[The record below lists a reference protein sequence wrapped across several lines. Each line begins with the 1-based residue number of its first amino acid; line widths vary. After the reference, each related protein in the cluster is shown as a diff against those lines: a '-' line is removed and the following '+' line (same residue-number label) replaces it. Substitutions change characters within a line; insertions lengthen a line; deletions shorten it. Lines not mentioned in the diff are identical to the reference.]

1 MNPPRVRGRWPCWV
15 LLAPLL
21 IILVAMAPWLSERMP
36 KCLFYEKTRLFCAGC
51 GATRSA
57 LALSNG
63 DWFGAMRNNFLFVS
77 ALGLSGVWI
86 LASAVSEKFPEVKIL
101 RVFRF
106 RFRLWFLWWILGT
119 LVTFTLLRNIPAMD
133 FLQPLSQ

>member
-1 MNPPRVRGRWPCWV
+1 
-15 LLAPLL
+15 
-21 IILVAMAPWLSERMP
+21 
-36 KCLFYEKTRLFCAGC
+36 
-51 GATRSA
+51 
-57 LALSNG
+57 
-63 DWFGAMRNNFLFVS
+63 MRNNFLFVS
-77 ALGLSGVWI
+77 ALGLGGVWI

-101 RVFRF
+101 RVF

>member
-1 MNPPRVRGRWPCWV
+1 
-15 LLAPLL
+15 
-21 IILVAMAPWLSERMP
+21 
-36 KCLFYEKTRLFCAGC
+36 
-51 GATRSA
+51 
-57 LALSNG
+57 
-63 DWFGAMRNNFLFVS
+63 MRNNFLFVS

-106 RFRLWFLWWILGT
+106 RFRLWFLWWILGM

>member
-1 MNPPRVRGRWPCWV
+1 MSPPRVKGKWPCWV
-15 LLAPLL
+15 LLIPLSIML
-21 IILVAMAPWLSERMP
+21 LAMAPWLSERMP
-36 KCLFYEKTRLFCAGC
+36 SCLFHEKTGLFCAGC

-63 DWFGAMRNNFLFVS
+63 DWFGAMRNNFLFLS

-106 RFRLWFLWWILGT
+106 RLRFLWWILAT
-119 LVTFTLLRNIPAMD
+119 LIAFTLLRNIPVMD
-133 FLQPLSQ
+133 FLRPLSQ

>member
-1 MNPPRVRGRWPCWV
+1 MSPPRVKGKWPCWV
-15 LLAPLL
+15 LLIPLSIML
-21 IILVAMAPWLSERMP
+21 LAMAPWLSERMP
-36 KCLFYEKTRLFCAGC
+36 SCLFHEKTGLFCAGC

-106 RFRLWFLWWILGT
+106 RLRFLWWILAT
-119 LVTFTLLRNIPAMD
+119 LIAFTLLRNIPVMD
-133 FLQPLSQ
+133 FLRPLSQ

>member
-1 MNPPRVRGRWPCWV
+1 
-15 LLAPLL
+15 
-21 IILVAMAPWLSERMP
+21 
-36 KCLFYEKTRLFCAGC
+36 
-51 GATRSA
+51 
-57 LALSNG
+57 
-63 DWFGAMRNNFLFVS
+63 MRNNFLFVS

-86 LASAVSEKFPEVKIL
+86 LVSAVSEKFPEVKIL
-101 RVFRF
+101 RVF

>member
-1 MNPPRVRGRWPCWV
+1 MSPPRVKGKWPCWV
-15 LLAPLL
+15 LLIPLSIML
-21 IILVAMAPWLSERMP
+21 LAMAPCLSERMP
-36 KCLFYEKTRLFCAGC
+36 ICLFHEKTGLFCAGC

-106 RFRLWFLWWILGT
+106 RFRLWFLWWILGM

>member
-1 MNPPRVRGRWPCWV
+1 M
-15 LLAPLL
+15 LL
-21 IILVAMAPWLSERMP
+21 AMAPWLSERMP
-36 KCLFYEKTRLFCAGC
+36 SCLFHEKTGLFCAGC

-106 RFRLWFLWWILGT
+106 RLRFLWWILAT
-119 LVTFTLLRNIPAMD
+119 LIAFTLLRNIPVMD
-133 FLQPLSQ
+133 FLRPLSQ

>member
-1 MNPPRVRGRWPCWV
+1 MSPPRVKGKWPCWV
-15 LLAPLL
+15 LLIPLSIML
-21 IILVAMAPWLSERMP
+21 LAMAPWLSERMP
-36 KCLFYEKTRLFCAGC
+36 SCLFHEKTGLFCAGC
-51 GATRSA
+51 VATRSA

-63 DWFGAMRNNFLFVS
+63 DWFGAMRNNFLFMS

-106 RFRLWFLWWILGT
+106 RLRFLWWILAT
-119 LVTFTLLRNIPAMD
+119 LIAFTLLRNIPVMD
-133 FLQPLSQ
+133 FLRPLSQ

>member
-1 MNPPRVRGRWPCWV
+1 
-15 LLAPLL
+15 
-21 IILVAMAPWLSERMP
+21 
-36 KCLFYEKTRLFCAGC
+36 
-51 GATRSA
+51 
-57 LALSNG
+57 
-63 DWFGAMRNNFLFVS
+63 MRNNFLFVS

-106 RFRLWFLWWILGT
+106 RLWFLWWILGM

>member
-1 MNPPRVRGRWPCWV
+1 MSPPRVKGKWSCWV
-15 LLAPLL
+15 LLIPLSIML
-21 IILVAMAPWLSERMP
+21 LAMAPWLSERMP
-36 KCLFYEKTRLFCAGC
+36 SCLFHEKTGLFCAGC

-106 RFRLWFLWWILGT
+106 RLRFLWWILAT
-119 LVTFTLLRNIPAMD
+119 LIAFTLLRNIPVMD
-133 FLQPLSQ
+133 FLRPLSQ